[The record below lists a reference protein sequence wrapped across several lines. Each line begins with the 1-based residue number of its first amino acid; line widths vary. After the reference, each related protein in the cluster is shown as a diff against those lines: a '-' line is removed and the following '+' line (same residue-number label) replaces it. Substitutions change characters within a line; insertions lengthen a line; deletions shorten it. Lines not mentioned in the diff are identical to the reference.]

1 MRSEVL
7 GCELRGDYLSVTS
20 KWIHKNKYYGVN
32 IFTSAILRGIWLT
45 KNKMIFDKHAWLDV
59 KVILPDHGM
68 EVDIQGGQEAGDDD
82 MVIFFREADPG
93 TIED

>member
-1 MRSEVL
+1 L
-7 GCELRGDYLSVTS
+7 AD
-20 KWIHKNKYYGVN
+20 
-32 IFTSAILRGIWLT
+32 
-45 KNKMIFDKHAWLDV
+45 KNKMIFDKHVWLDV